1 MPTSLVPEKDHHSEC
16 CMDKTIYLL
25 GLNHKT
31 APVEIREQFALTNA
45 SPDQL
50 GLVDRKEDI
59 REGLLLSTCNR
70 VELLFVGTADG
81 SGEEKALQC
90 WAGYCQ
96 RDPER
101 LRPYIYSYRGLDAIR
116 HMFTV
121 ASSLDSLV
129 VGEPQILGQLKDAY
143 KTAVDCGLTRTVV
156 NRLMHKAFS
165 VAKRVRTETRI
176 ANAAVSISYAA
187 VELARHIFGDLQGR
201 KAMLVGAGEM
211 AELAATHLLATGVDE
226 ILVAN
231 RTLSRGQELAQQ
243 FGTQARAVCFE
254 DMFDHLPEVDIIISS
269 TGATRTV
276 VQAREV
282 KTILKK
288 RKNRPMFFI
297 DIAVPRDIDPDVNQL
312 DNVYLYDIDDL
323 KEVVEENI
331 AQRQDEAERA
341 REIIEEEVDKFQL
354 WLRSLELNPTIVDL
368 FDQAESLA
376 QKEIRRTLKNLGD
389 QATPEVEHALE
400 TMAHS
405 LSKKLLHQPVT
416 FLKRRAREE
425 ESAQEFISL
434 TRRLFNLDNESVP
447 SESHAFRHKQGND

>member
-1 MPTSLVPEKDHHSEC
+1 
-16 CMDKTIYLL
+16 MDKTIYLL

-31 APVEIREQFALTNA
+31 APVEIREQFALSSATPE
-45 SPDQL
+45 SL
-50 GLVDRKEDI
+50 GLLGRKEEI
-59 REGLLLSTCNR
+59 KEGLLLSTCNR
-70 VELLFVGTADG
+70 VELLFVGHSDG
-81 SGEEKALQC
+81 SAEARALAC
-90 WAGYCQ
+90 WAEFCQ
-96 RDPER
+96 RDAEL
-101 LRPYIYSYRGLDAIR
+101 LRPYIYTYQGVDAIR
-116 HMFTV
+116 HLFTV

-143 KTAVDCGLTRTVV
+143 KMAVECGTTRTVI

-176 ANAAVSISYAA
+176 ANSAVSISYAA
-187 VELARHIFGDLQGR
+187 VELARHIFGDLHGR

-211 AELAATHLLATGVDE
+211 AELAATHLLATGVNHV
-226 ILVAN
+226 LVAN
-231 RTLSRGQELAQQ
+231 RTLARGEELAEQL
-243 FGTQARAVCFE
+243 GAHASAVCFE
-254 DMFDHLPEVDIIISS
+254 NMFSHLSEVDIIISS
-269 TGATRTV
+269 TGATQTV
-276 VQAREV
+276 VQARDV
-282 KTILKK
+282 KGILKK

-323 KEVVEENI
+323 QEVVEENI

-341 REIIEEEVDKFQL
+341 RNIIEEEVDKFQL

-368 FDQAESLA
+368 FHQADALA

-389 QATPEVEHALE
+389 QATPEVEQALQ

-425 ESAQEFISL
+425 DSAQEFISL
-434 TRRLFNLDNESVP
+434 TRRLFNLDNEQVP
-447 SESHAFRHKQGND
+447 PESHAHRHKQGNE